1 MTRKVEAA
9 RGQRKMWV
17 EGQRRAESKGRTS
30 ARRGPDG
37 QSSFGGLPGGRVGTW
52 QVQGPELNP
61 GNKGVRSG
69 AGWG

>member
-9 RGQRKMWV
+9 RGQRRVWV
-17 EGQRRAESKGRTS
+17 EGQKSREQRQDLRQE
-30 ARRGPDG
+30 GPG
-37 QSSFGGLPGGRVGTW
+37 WTELLRGLPGGRVGTW